1 MQPRHEQLQLSN
13 ERHRKAIAD
22 RLHELGLEAQRT
34 QLDELGYAIVPSVLS
49 ADETDAL
56 RTAALESLH
65 AGNGAQAA
73 MLLKRGEIF
82 ERLVCHPVFIA
93 IAESMVG
100 KGCLLSQLTA
110 LRKCA
115 VGSGGFEL
123 PIGLHSDLVGFR
135 EPFSPYPW
143 LITIVVALDD
153 WSAGAG
159 GSTVLPGSHKL
170 QAHPAARVASAPGLV
185 TLEMPSGSIAVWNG
199 ALHHGNSPR
208 TIPGDRV
215 TLHITYSRSLLRT
228 WEDYGDIARRLER
241 DGQLDSTLA
250 SLLGANDPFGKNT
263 ERGANRE
270 KIAKLAQW
278 FRT

>member
-1 MQPRHEQLQLSN
+1 MQPRQQQLQLSN
-13 ERHRKAIAD
+13 ERHRTAIVD
-22 RLHELGLEAQRT
+22 RLQELGLQAQRS

-49 ADETDAL
+49 PDHVDAL
-56 RTAALESLH
+56 RAAAVESLQ
-65 AGNGAQAA
+65 AGNGAQSA
-73 MLLKRGEIF
+73 LLLRRGEIF

-93 IAESMVG
+93 IAEYMVG

-135 EPFSPYPW
+135 EPFGPYPW

-170 QAHPAARVASAPGLV
+170 QAHPGARVASVPGLV
-185 TLEMPSGSIAVWNG
+185 TLEMPRGSIAVWNG
-199 ALHHGNSPR
+199 ALHHGNSQR
-208 TIPGDRV
+208 TIAGDRV

-228 WEDYGDIARRLER
+228 WEDYSDIASRLER
-241 DGQLDSTLA
+241 EGLADSVLA

-263 ERGANRE
+263 EQGANRE
-270 KIAKLAQW
+270 KIGKLAQW

>member
-1 MQPRHEQLQLSN
+1 MQATQLQLSS
-13 ERHRKAIAD
+13 ERYRKAIVD
-22 RLHELGLEAQRT
+22 RLQELGLEAQRQ
-34 QLDELGYAIVPSVLS
+34 QLDELGYAVVPSVLS
-49 ADETDAL
+49 ADEVDAL
-56 RTAALESLH
+56 RAASLEALRE
-65 AGNGAQAA
+65 GNGSQAA
-73 MLLKRGEIF
+73 MLLRRGEVF
-82 ERLVCHPVFIA
+82 EHLVCHPVFIA
-93 IAESMVG
+93 IAEYMVG

-123 PIGLHSDLVGFR
+123 PIGVHSDLVGFR
-135 EPFSPYPW
+135 EPFGPYPW

-159 GSTVLPGSHKL
+159 GSTVLPGSHRL
-170 QAHPAARVASAPGLV
+170 QAHPAARVATAPGLV
-185 TLEMPSGSIAVWNG
+185 TLEMPKGSIAVWDG

-208 TIPGDRV
+208 TIAGDRV

-228 WEDYGDIARRLER
+228 WEDYSDIALRLER
-241 DGQLDSTLA
+241 DGRADSTLA

-263 ERGANRE
+263 ERGADRE
-270 KIAKLAQW
+270 KIVKLAQW